1 MIAASATNTTPC
13 AYSSATD
20 APTSTASRVFPVPP
34 GPVKVKSRTS
44 ARRDRQLVEIA
55 ALIMSGK
62 HQHARDLS
70 FVHTS
75 EFPADDDLLAS
86 FFRTRSD
93 ADD

>member
-1 MIAASATNTTPC
+1 MNAVTLVVLAVLATEVGDHSAADKHLEA
-13 AYSSATD
+13 ARRY
-20 APTSTASRVFPVPP
+20 
-34 GPVKVKSRTS
+34 SRTS

-55 ALIMSGK
+55 ALIMSGE